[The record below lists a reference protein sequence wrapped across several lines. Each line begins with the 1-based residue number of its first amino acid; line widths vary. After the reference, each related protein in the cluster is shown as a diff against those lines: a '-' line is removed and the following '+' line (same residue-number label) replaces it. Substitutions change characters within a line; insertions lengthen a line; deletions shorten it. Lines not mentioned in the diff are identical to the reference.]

1 MLAVINGF
9 LQSGLIKI
17 EQKTGVKI
25 DGNDLCLLRWI
36 ADLWFKFPKKV
47 IGEHEFF
54 SISYD
59 QMSEDLPFLRIS
71 KAEMYKRIV
80 RLSDAGYLT
89 KNDSKRGQRAFYRLG
104 ENFTYLYYDEIPSVD
119 YSDASFLQ
127 NEEFSDAEIAR
138 SECEE
143 WFENAP
149 SILSLTENDCKVFA
163 RKVYQIGDAFM
174 KRLGMETLFA
184 EKAFRNGDT
193 FQKLSQNGD
202 TFSDES
208 VAPNICTNLVRT
220 LEPSNNNQPSK
231 SQEITSVL
239 RPTDNNQL
247 SISQEL
253 SDTYPVEKDLKE
265 NPYYVRVKEKGK
277 KKAPK
282 GAEMFPILLPILDES
297 TLAAP
302 LKEALRGWLEYK
314 AERKEKYVPTG
325 FKSLLTQVNKNAE
338 KYGDD
343 AVIDLID
350 ECKANSYQGIIW
362 DKLAKLPAKAQQ
374 PKLEAEHASA
384 KRPDPEIE
392 WRKSK
397 FAPRDYSAG
406 LRSISTSELREYP
419 KNSGKYVPYWMIPGY
434 MQEYPAGSGKY
445 VPYYDLPGYD
455 PEHDENHWW

>member
-1 MLAVINGF
+1 MQPVISGFAQADILAVCKEKSVHLDFVDVAI
-9 LQSGLIKI
+9 
-17 EQKTGVKI
+17 
-25 DGNDLCLLRWI
+25 LRWI
-36 ADLWFKFPKKV
+36 ADCHEAFPTKN
-47 IGEHEFF
+47 IDGQSAF
-54 SISYD
+54 SLSYAQFSAD
-59 QMSEDLPFLRIS
+59 VLFAPLKRTTLFLRIQ
-71 KAEMYKRIV
+71 KLAEQGF
-80 RLSDAGYLT
+80 LCCAE
-89 KNDSKRGQRAFYRLG
+89 KNDGFSSFYRMG
-104 ENFTYLYYDEIPSVD
+104 ENLLLLLHHPTPGVNAGSDDGRTDE
-119 YSDASFLQ
+119 
-127 NEEFSDAEIAR
+127 EIAVAKY
-138 SECEE
+138 EE
-143 WFENAP
+143 WLAQEPEMPASYRSKCERYHSKSERGVQNVNGSSSENEW
-149 SILSLTENDCKVFA
+149 L
-163 RKVYQIGDAFM
+163 GD
-174 KRLGMETLFA
+174 
-184 EKAFRNGDT
+184 
-193 FQKLSQNGD
+193 S
-202 TFSDES
+202 
-208 VAPNICTNLVRT
+208 PNICTNLVRT

-253 SDTYPVEKDLKE
+253 SDTYPVEKDPKE
-265 NPYYVRVKEKGK
+265 NPYFVRVKEKGK

-282 GAEMFPILLPILDES
+282 GPEMTTLLLPILDES

-325 FKSLLTQVNKNAE
+325 FKSLLMQVKKNAE

-362 DKLAKLPAKAQQ
+362 DKLARLPAKAQQ
-374 PKLEAEHASA
+374 PKLEAEHAAS

-406 LRSISTSELREYP
+406 LRAISTSELREYP

>member
-1 MLAVINGF
+1 MQPVISGFAQADILAVCKEKSVHLDFVDIA
-9 LQSGLIKI
+9 I
-17 EQKTGVKI
+17 
-25 DGNDLCLLRWI
+25 LRWI
-36 ADLWFKFPKKV
+36 ADCHEAFP
-47 IGEHEFF
+47 
-54 SISYD
+54 
-59 QMSEDLPFLRIS
+59 
-71 KAEMYKRIV
+71 
-80 RLSDAGYLT
+80 T
-89 KNDSKRGQRAFYRLG
+89 KNIDGKSAFSLSYAQFSADVLFAPLKQAAFYVRIQRLAEREFLCCIENRDSASSFYNMG
-104 ENFTYLYYDEIPSVD
+104 ENLLLLLHHPTPGVNADSNDGLTDEEIAVAKYEEWLAQEPEIP
-119 YSDASFLQ
+119 ASYIMKNRMLFRKTECHSGKQ
-127 NEEFSDAEIAR
+127 NAIP
-138 SECEE
+138 
-143 WFENAP
+143 EN
-149 SILSLTENDCKVFA
+149 
-163 RKVYQIGDAFM
+163 
-174 KRLGMETLFA
+174 GMVGEL
-184 EKAFRNGDT
+184 
-193 FQKLSQNGD
+193 
-202 TFSDES
+202 
-208 VAPNICTNLVRT
+208 PNICINLVRT

-253 SDTYPVEKDLKE
+253 SDTYPIEKDPKE
-265 NPYYVRVKEKGK
+265 NPYFVRVKEKGK

-282 GAEMFPILLPILDES
+282 GADMFPILLPILDES

-325 FKSLLTQVNKNAE
+325 FKSLLTQVTKNAE

-350 ECKANSYQGIIW
+350 ECKANGYQGIIW
-362 DKLAKLPAKAQQ
+362 DKLAKLPIKAQQ
-374 PKLEAEHASA
+374 PKLETEHASA

-406 LRSISTSELREYP
+406 LRGISTSDLREFP

-434 MQEYPAGSGKY
+434 MQEYPVGSGKY

>member
-1 MLAVINGF
+1 MLAVISGF
-9 LQSGLIKI
+9 LQSGLMKV
-17 EQKTGVKI
+17 EQKTGIKI
-25 DGNDLCLLRWI
+25 DGNDLFLLRWI
-36 ADLWFKFPKKV
+36 ADLRFKFPKKV

-71 KAEMYKRIV
+71 KAEMYKRIA

-89 KNDSKRGQRAFYRLG
+89 KNNSTRGQRAYYRLG
-104 ENFTYLYYDEIPSVD
+104 ESFTYLYYDEAPTAN
-119 YSDASFLQ
+119 YSDASFLK
-127 NEEFSDAEIAR
+127 NEEFSAAEIAR

-143 WFENAP
+143 WLDSAP
-149 SILSLTENDCKVFA
+149 SILGLAENDCKFFA
-163 RKVYQIGDAFM
+163 QKVYQIGDTFM
-174 KRLGMETLFA
+174 KCLGMETLFA
-184 EKAFRNGDT
+184 EKA
-193 FQKLSQNGD
+193 SQNGD
-202 TFSDES
+202 TFSTETGGS
-208 VAPNICTNLVRT
+208 NICTNSVRT
-220 LEPSNNNQPSK
+220 LEPSN
-231 SQEITSVL
+231 
-239 RPTDNNQL
+239 NNQL

-253 SDTYPVEKDLKE
+253 SDTYPVEKDPKE
-265 NPYYVRVKEKGK
+265 NIPYGDIKEKGK
-277 KKAPK
+277 KRAPK
-282 GAEMFPILLPILDES
+282 GTEMFPILLPILDES

-325 FKSLLTQVNKNAE
+325 FKSLLTQAKKNAE

-350 ECKANSYQGIIW
+350 ECKANNYQGIIW

-374 PKLEAEHASA
+374 PKLEAEHASV

-392 WRKSK
+392 WRKSR
-397 FAPRDYSAG
+397 FAPPDYSAG
-406 LRSISTSELREYP
+406 LRSLSTSELREHP